1 LPPGPP
7 SYRIEPLGP
16 RHDRAAFSC
25 GVEPLDRYFRT
36 QAGQDVR
43 KLIASC
49 FVAVAADSPN
59 IAGYYTLS
67 ATGIAL
73 TDLPSELAKRLPRYP
88 LLPAILMGRIAV
100 DERHRRRGLGE
111 ILLFDAFARA
121 LRSDIAAFAFVVDAK
136 DAAAK
141 AFYQRYRFLPLAG
154 DGYRLFLPMAEIAK
168 LFA

>member
-1 LPPGPP
+1 
-7 SYRIEPLGP
+7 
-16 RHDRAAFSC
+16 
-25 GVEPLDRYFRT
+25 
-36 QAGQDVR
+36 
-43 KLIASC
+43 
-49 FVAVAADSPN
+49 VAVAADSPN

-154 DGYRLFLPMAEIAK
+154 DGYRLFVPMAEIAK